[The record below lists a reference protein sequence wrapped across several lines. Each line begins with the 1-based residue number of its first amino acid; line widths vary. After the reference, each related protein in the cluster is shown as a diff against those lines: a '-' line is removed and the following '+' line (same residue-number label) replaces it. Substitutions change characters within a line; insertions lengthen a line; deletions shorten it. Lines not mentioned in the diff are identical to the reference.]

1 MRKTTVLRRP
11 FSGDPDIEKMAALVR
26 AYPGDNLHL
35 VDLPYR
41 VCSPAL
47 DDPNNVGL
55 WTDGEGNVVAWAVLQ
70 TPFWTLDYAYVP
82 DVDRDLHRRIL
93 AWGDRRAC
101 EVVGTPSG
109 HPAWFVN
116 VLSGQEAR
124 IPDLEGA
131 GFTCQ
136 ASVPV
141 DPWTDVLLWHDI
153 RAPIPANSLPAG
165 YGIRSLAGSAEV
177 AAYVAMHRAVFESCN
192 MTADWRFRTLQR
204 PEYRPELDLVA
215 VAPDGSLVGCCVC
228 WIAVD
233 DTGRL
238 RGQIE
243 PMGVCEGHRRR
254 GVGRALVSEG
264 LRRLRS
270 GGATGTYVQ
279 TENYRGPAL
288 GLYESVG
295 FRVVRDVWIYR
306 KDYGAG

>member
-1 MRKTTVLRRP
+1 MRKTAVLRRP

-93 AWGDRRAC
+93 AWGDRRAR

-124 IPDLEGA
+124 IPDLESA
-131 GFTCQ
+131 GFACQ

-141 DPWTDVLLWHDI
+141 DPWTDVLAMARYPGTDSGEL
-153 RAPIPANSLPAG
+153 
-165 YGIRSLAGSAEV
+165 SA
-177 AAYVAMHRAVFESCN
+177 
-192 MTADWRFRTLQR
+192 
-204 PEYRPELDLVA
+204 
-215 VAPDGSLVGCCVC
+215 
-228 WIAVD
+228 
-233 DTGRL
+233 GRL
-238 RGQIE
+238 CNTLSCGASRGSSLRGYASRSVRKLQYDCRLA
-243 PMGVCEGHRRR
+243 PPDAAAPGVSVRAGPR
-254 GVGRALVSEG
+254 GGR
-264 LRRLRS
+264 
-270 GGATGTYVQ
+270 TG
-279 TENYRGPAL
+279 
-288 GLYESVG
+288 
-295 FRVVRDVWIYR
+295 
-306 KDYGAG
+306 